1 MINYWIV
8 LGSIFGFLTIA
19 LGAFGAH
26 GLKNILINN
35 ETTDIYNKAVL
46 YQMFHTLILLFLGLY
61 QELGKNIHMLTG
73 LSFVLGILIFSG
85 SLYILSIT
93 NIKWLGAITPIGGA
107 FLFDRLDIIIY
118 LFNKI
123 IDKWFLNIID

>member
-8 LGSIFGFLTIA
+8 LGSSFGFLTIA

-46 YQMFHTLILLFLGLY
+46 YQMFHTLVLLFLGLY

-93 NIKWLGAITPIGGA
+93 NIKWLGAITPIGGLF
-107 FLFDRLDIIIY
+107 FLIGWISLFIY
-118 LFNKI
+118 SIKL
-123 IDKWFLNIID
+123 

>member
-46 YQMFHTLILLFLGLY
+46 YQMFHILDRY
-61 QELGKNIHMLTG
+61 KYHIDR
-73 LSFVLGILIFSG
+73 I
-85 SLYILSIT
+85 SLEIC
-93 NIKWLGAITPIGGA
+93 
-107 FLFDRLDIIIY
+107 IY
-118 LFNKI
+118 RHF
-123 IDKWFLNIID
+123 

>member
-1 MINYWIV
+1 MKLRTFLKLIGI

-93 NIKWLGAITPIGGA
+93 NIKWLGAITPIGGLF
-107 FLFDRLDIIIY
+107 FLTGWISLFIY
-118 LFNKI
+118 SIKL
-123 IDKWFLNIID
+123 

>member
-1 MINYWIV
+1 MINYWIF

-93 NIKWLGAITPIGGA
+93 NIKWLGAITPIGGLF
-107 FLFDRLDIIIY
+107 FLIGWISLFIY
-118 LFNKI
+118 SIKL
-123 IDKWFLNIID
+123 